1 MQTKLTL
8 RLDDELIRR
17 AKAWARARGLSLSE
31 AVGAVFAQLPED
43 TGEAPLR
50 VGPWMRQ
57 LIGAAGPRRRRRQR
71 RGDPP
76 GAPGPPGA
84 EIRVMNSWT
93 LVQGLVPG
101 ATRVPG
107 RCPALGVRVRVRDLG
122 GAQPVDAPPFG
133 RMTTALAAPEDAA
146 A

>member
-57 LIGAAGPRRRRRQR
+57 LIGAAGPAA
-71 RGDPP
+71 
-76 GAPGPPGA
+76 GAGSDE
-84 EIRVMNSWT
+84 EIRREHRAH
-93 LVQGLVPG
+93 LERKY
-101 ATRVPG
+101 A
-107 RCPALGVRVRVRDLG
+107 
-122 GAQPVDAPPFG
+122 
-133 RMTTALAAPEDAA
+133 
-146 A
+146 